1 MGRIK
6 QFKHK
11 LGQVFDAN
19 LETKQWGNY
28 VDYTIVGLIILST
41 LSVFISTFDISEGCE
56 YVLHVI
62 DIVTVIIF
70 TIEVSLRIWTA
81 DELSPKYKGFW
92 GRVRYCLTFY
102 GMIDILSTYTFYL
115 AFIFPLPYQV
125 LKSLRVVR
133 VYAIVSSL
141 TAGDH
146 LKVQRDTH
154 LTTGAPSGDF
164 DAIVR
169 SLLL

>member
-70 TIEVSLRIWTA
+70 TIEVSLRI
-81 DELSPKYKGFW
+81 
-92 GRVRYCLTFY
+92 
-102 GMIDILSTYTFYL
+102 
-115 AFIFPLPYQV
+115 
-125 LKSLRVVR
+125 
-133 VYAIVSSL
+133 
-141 TAGDH
+141 
-146 LKVQRDTH
+146 
-154 LTTGAPSGDF
+154 
-164 DAIVR
+164 
-169 SLLL
+169 

>member
-102 GMIDILSTYTFYL
+102 GMIYLLSSIHLSVALSGT
-115 AFIFPLPYQV
+115 QV
-125 LKSLRVVR
+125 STCSTCLEDLSL
-133 VYAIVSSL
+133 YAIVSSL